1 MTECLCACC
10 CTGCIVA
17 PACWLHSCTFVTD
30 TLFPARLHPLC
41 PFLHVADACA
51 LSASAC
57 CPSCT
62 LYTLTL
68 CSFPCALV
76 PAICLRSV
84 FLCGMYRACRTFLP
98 VVHTLRSICSDVLCA
113 PVYPCELFI
122 PVLYVCPV
130 LWSMRSICTLLYTWH
145 SFVRYVLRVIY
156 LVQWVC
162 ALSLLVCCSILCAV
176 LGLFPCVPVFRILRV
191 FDYTL
196 WDVSCVL
203 SVPICHSLPCYT
215 LCTVWLTDCPAC
227 CLCLAVCLI
236 DVVSWSQLN
245 WIDDCKTDWFD
256 MTLFGLRWLIQFD
269 FDLTWFDLIDCLVC
283 WSSVLCLHP
292 PCRFRYRDHFWRRR
306 PSFRCSLFNFNA
318 YLFFSVCCYLI
329 HFTSLHSK
337 LKKD

>member
-1 MTECLCACC
+1 M
-10 CTGCIVA
+10 
-17 PACWLHSCTFVTD
+17 
-30 TLFPARLHPLC
+30 FPARLHPLC

-98 VVHTLRSICSDVLCA
+98 VVHTLRSIVLMCCAPLCIPVSCLFLCYMCVLCFD
-113 PVYPCELFI
+113 PCALSVPSF
-122 PVLYVCPV
+122 
-130 LWSMRSICTLLYTWH
+130 YTWH

-156 LVQWVC
+156 LVQCVC

-196 WDVSCVL
+196 
-203 SVPICHSLPCYT
+203 
-215 LCTVWLTDCPAC
+215 
-227 CLCLAVCLI
+227 
-236 DVVSWSQLN
+236 
-245 WIDDCKTDWFD
+245 
-256 MTLFGLRWLIQFD
+256 
-269 FDLTWFDLIDCLVC
+269 
-283 WSSVLCLHP
+283 
-292 PCRFRYRDHFWRRR
+292 
-306 PSFRCSLFNFNA
+306 
-318 YLFFSVCCYLI
+318 
-329 HFTSLHSK
+329 
-337 LKKD
+337 